1 MKRILIGWLIFLAC
15 FSLGTADAG
24 AESKVKCTAVS
35 YCETE
40 LKLSDQKAP
49 IVYDGS
55 GDWLNAVGN
64 YFDIEVQLVN
74 GTAKEP
80 LTDAKLIYACSA
92 DGVTFDSCQQGA
104 FIEVG
109 TYTLRVS
116 VEADDSRYYLP
127 VYADTKVTVSDA
139 AALKG
144 LTIQYSGEGAASGT
158 AVEDWESYQ
167 AGDSAIILGN
177 FGIDASGNPDPLVRP
192 GYELVGWRESGGD
205 REFSFGDTVVMQRS
219 LRLVPIW
226 SDGSADVPVTAAGS
240 FPEAAAAQPNADR
253 AEAIRADAVQ
263 FFPVRSDGDRSDP
276 VLLNGGKTVPTGA
289 VDPDDIAS
297 RPQSRVLDGFFTP
310 DGEETRLII
319 RRVETNAAAPLP
331 VAAPAVTAEEIA
343 PAFDTAAETPAGQP
357 EEASADA
364 VAIDPP
370 ADNPFETDAAVE
382 MNPEMGSIGEAV
394 AVQSEEASANAVAI
408 DSPADN
414 PFEAGAAVEMNPEM
428 DSIGEAA
435 AESESIAPDTA
446 IAAAET
452 GLDLTTGVVERASAN
467 VEAVPFALPTPAAKQ
482 ILPIPNPPANQ
493 DWDGFDVRLPE
504 TGLRLKGDE
513 PVERLDPVGMVLEL
527 PAYGVKANIVVVPF
541 AGNTWDVRRLRDEA
555 GVLEGFDLP
564 GEGVSILAGHNHLGS
579 DDTGPF
585 LTIGL
590 LEVGD
595 RIFVHKADETLL
607 MFEVYEN
614 MLVQPDEFGTIES
627 LSIANPGSIVLV
639 TCENETVD
647 GGYSHRRAVFAK
659 PIFE

>member
-80 LTDAKLIYACSA
+80 LTDAKLIYACST

-158 AVEDWESYQ
+158 SVEDWESYQ

-226 SDGSADVPVTAAGS
+226 SDGSADVPVTVAES

-310 DGEETRLII
+310 
-319 RRVETNAAAPLP
+319 
-331 VAAPAVTAEEIA
+331 EI
-343 PAFDTAAETPAGQP
+343 TQ
-357 EEASADA
+357 S
-364 VAIDPP
+364 
-370 ADNPFETDAAVE
+370 TD
-382 MNPEMGSIGEAV
+382 
-394 AVQSEEASANAVAI
+394 
-408 DSPADN
+408 
-414 PFEAGAAVEMNPEM
+414 
-428 DSIGEAA
+428 
-435 AESESIAPDTA
+435 
-446 IAAAET
+446 
-452 GLDLTTGVVERASAN
+452 
-467 VEAVPFALPTPAAKQ
+467 
-482 ILPIPNPPANQ
+482 
-493 DWDGFDVRLPE
+493 
-504 TGLRLKGDE
+504 
-513 PVERLDPVGMVLEL
+513 
-527 PAYGVKANIVVVPF
+527 
-541 AGNTWDVRRLRDEA
+541 
-555 GVLEGFDLP
+555 
-564 GEGVSILAGHNHLGS
+564 
-579 DDTGPF
+579 
-585 LTIGL
+585 
-590 LEVGD
+590 
-595 RIFVHKADETLL
+595 
-607 MFEVYEN
+607 
-614 MLVQPDEFGTIES
+614 
-627 LSIANPGSIVLV
+627 
-639 TCENETVD
+639 
-647 GGYSHRRAVFAK
+647 
-659 PIFE
+659 

>member
-15 FSLGTADAG
+15 FSLVTAEVG

-40 LKLSDQKAP
+40 LKLSDQKAT

-74 GTAKEP
+74 GATKEP
-80 LTDAKLIYACSA
+80 LTDAKLIYACST

-104 FIEVG
+104 FVEVG

-139 AALKG
+139 AALKE

-192 GYELVGWRESGGD
+192 GYELIGWREFGGD
-205 REFSFGDTVVMQRS
+205 REFSFGDTVVMKES

-226 SDGSADVPVTAAGS
+226 SDGSADAPVTASGS
-240 FPEAAAAQPNADR
+240 FPEAVATQPNSDR
-253 AEAIRADAVQ
+253 SEAIRSDAVQ

-276 VLLNGGKTVPTGA
+276 VLLKGGKTVSTGA

-297 RPQSRVLDGFFTP
+297 QPQSRVLDGFFTP

-331 VAAPAVTAEEIA
+331 SAAPAARAEEIA
-343 PAFDTAAETPAGQP
+343 PAFETVAEPTAVQP

-364 VAIDPP
+364 VTIDP
-370 ADNPFETDAAVE
+370 AVDNPFETDAAVE
-382 MNPEMGSIGEAV
+382 TNPEI
-394 AVQSEEASANAVAI
+394 
-408 DSPADN
+408 
-414 PFEAGAAVEMNPEM
+414 
-428 DSIGEAA
+428 DSIGDVA
-435 AESESIAPDTA
+435 AETESIAPDTA
-446 IAAAET
+446 IAASGT
-452 GLDLTTGVVERASAN
+452 GSEPITGVVERASAN
-467 VEAVPFALPTPAAKQ
+467 VEAAVPFQPPLAAKQ

-493 DWDGFDVRLPE
+493 DWGEFDVRLPE
-504 TGLRLKGDE
+504 TGLRLERDE

-527 PAYGVKANIVVVPF
+527 PSYGVKADIVVVPF
-541 AGNTWDVRRLRDEA
+541 AGNTWDVQRLRDEA

-614 MLVQPDEFGTIES
+614 ILVQPDEFGTIES

>member
-1 MKRILIGWLIFLAC
+1 MKRILIGWLVFLAC
-15 FSLGTADAG
+15 FRLGTADVG

-55 GDWLNAVGN
+55 GGWLNAVEN

-80 LTDAKLIYACSA
+80 LPDAKLIYACST
-92 DGVTFDSCQQGA
+92 DGITFDSCQQGA
-104 FIEVG
+104 FVEVG

-192 GYELVGWRESGGD
+192 GYELVGWRESGSD
-205 REFSFGDTVVMQRS
+205 REFSFGDTVVMKES

-226 SDGSADVPVTAAGS
+226 SDGSADAPITAAGS
-240 FPEAAAAQPNADR
+240 FPEAVADR
-253 AEAIRADAVQ
+253 SNANRSETIRVDAVQ
-263 FFPVRSDGDRSDP
+263 FFPVRSDGGRSNP
-276 VLLNGGKTVPTGA
+276 VLLNGGKTVSTGA

-297 RPQSRVLDGFFTP
+297 QPQSRVLDGFFTP

-319 RRVETNAAAPLP
+319 RPVETNAAAAEGRD
-331 VAAPAVTAEEIA
+331 AAPDVTAEEIA
-343 PAFDTAAETPAGQP
+343 PVFETVAEPTAVQP

-364 VAIDPP
+364 VTIDP
-370 ADNPFETDAAVE
+370 AVDNPFETDAAVE
-382 MNPEMGSIGEAV
+382 TNPEI
-394 AVQSEEASANAVAI
+394 
-408 DSPADN
+408 
-414 PFEAGAAVEMNPEM
+414 
-428 DSIGEAA
+428 DSIG
-435 AESESIAPDTA
+435 D
-446 IAAAET
+446 AAAET
-452 GLDLTTGVVERASAN
+452 ESTAPDMAIAASGTGSEPITGVVERASAN
-467 VEAVPFALPTPAAKQ
+467 VEAAVPFAQPTLAAKQ

-493 DWDGFDVRLPE
+493 DWGEFDVRLPE
-504 TGLRLKGDE
+504 TGLRLERDE

-527 PAYGVKANIVVVPF
+527 PAHGVKADIVVVPF
-541 AGNTWDVRRLRDEA
+541 AGNTWDVQRLRDEV

-614 MLVQPDEFGTIES
+614 MLVQPDEFGTIEA
-627 LSIANPGSIVLV
+627 LSIVNPGSIVLV

-659 PIFE
+659 PIPE